1 MRMSTYL
8 DKLIESVKHE
18 LEREHARLQRVT
30 FHQRAAERRETGT
43 LKLLE
48 QRLAVLE
55 HLKADEGRRKVSD
68 LPYRHADT

>member
-1 MRMSTYL
+1 
-8 DKLIESVKHE
+8 
-18 LEREHARLQRVT
+18 
-30 FHQRAAERRETGT
+30 
-43 LKLLE
+43 LKRLE